1 MKINFKGCASN
12 IKSGMLFVIAASVVY
27 NMIIVPVLALFGV
40 PAPVI
45 LIDEATKFLLTIG
58 TIGF

>member
-1 MKINFKGCASN
+1 MKLNLKVCASN
-12 IKSGMLFVIAASVVY
+12 IKSGMLFVIAASVIY
-27 NMIIVPVLALFGV
+27 NMVIVPLLTAFGV

-45 LIDEATKFLLTIG
+45 LIDEATKFLLTLG

>member
-1 MKINFKGCASN
+1 MKINLNECASN
-12 IKSGMLFVIAASVVY
+12 IKSAMIFVMAASVVY
-27 NMIIVPVLALFGV
+27 NMIIVPVLAAFGV

-58 TIGF
+58 ALG

>member
-1 MKINFKGCASN
+1 
-12 IKSGMLFVIAASVVY
+12 MLFVIAASVIY
-27 NMIIVPVLALFGV
+27 NMVIVPLLTAFGV

-45 LIDEATKFLLTIG
+45 LIDEATKFLLTLG

>member
-1 MKINFKGCASN
+1 MKINLKECASN
-12 IKSGMLFVIAASVVY
+12 IKSVMLFVIAASVIY
-27 NMIIVPVLALFGV
+27 NMVIVPLLNAFGV

-45 LIDEATKFLLTIG
+45 LIDEATKFLLTLS